1 MITLKNN
8 NISNVFKL
16 FTNTKG
22 ALIIKMIC
30 NELGISF
37 STASRLVNFL
47 IEEEI
52 IVQVGK
58 EKNQRGRQTIKYSL
72 NKDFLHIVGVYVG
85 KQYITIYIMDF
96 RGDVVGAT
104 EFKHTVLQN
113 KEEILDKICE
123 ETTNLFDKY
132 FAGYHFKDIVYAF
145 AFVISGRIYVVD
157 GVEKIV
163 ASNIWEFE
171 CVNIKEI
178 IAQRFGVSTII
189 ESDIHAALVQCK
201 RLERFKNYSDIVFFC
216 ITMGIGAGI
225 MINNKIFKGSH
236 NLAGEVSKI
245 KLFSAN
251 VQNYLICETIRN
263 RPLLTQLEQVYSIS
277 SLKNR
282 AYEIYKNR
290 NSEFYKFLNSQNIKI
305 NCAQDLEVSYIDK
318 AAAQGDQQ
326 IIFMLYEF
334 LIVWSELF
342 ANICLCVDPQIVI
355 LGGDISDSHVYIV
368 ERLKELIQ
376 TSLGMNIE
384 MYVIKEGEFKKE
396 YSAFYALQNIY
407 TNISTKLKNID
418 KNVRLRD
425 IQL

>member
-22 ALIIKMIC
+22 ALTIKMIC

-52 IVQVGK
+52 IAQVGK
-58 EKNQRGRQTIKYSL
+58 EKNQRGRRTIKYSL
-72 NKDFLHIVGVYVG
+72 NKDFLHIIGVYVG
-85 KQYITIYIMDF
+85 KQYITVYIMDF

-123 ETTNLFDKY
+123 ETTNIFDKY
-132 FAGYHFKDIVYAF
+132 FAGYHFKDIVYAVT
-145 AFVISGRIYVVD
+145 FVVSGRIYVVD

-171 CVNIKEI
+171 CANIKEI

-201 RLERFKNYSDIVFFC
+201 RLERFKNYSDIAFFS

-236 NLAGEVSKI
+236 NLAGEVSKM

-263 RPLLTQLEQVYSIS
+263 RPMLTQLEQAYGIS
-277 SLKNR
+277 SVKNR

-290 NSEFYKFLNSQNIKI
+290 NSKFYKFLNSQNIKI
-305 NCAQDLEVSYIDK
+305 NCAQDLELSYIDK

-355 LGGDISDSHVYIV
+355 LGGDISDSHVYII

-376 TSLGMNIE
+376 TYLGMNIE

-396 YSAFYALQNIY
+396 HSAFYALQNIH
-407 TNISTKLKNID
+407 TNISTKLKNIN
-418 KNVRLRD
+418 KNVCLRD